1 MTTTRTP
8 PARVSALRTLS
19 IVLAFTAAVGLVF
32 GTAGFSA
39 MEADRGLAVNVTD
52 DDEAY
57 LGYEPLVVE
66 DERIT
71 ENTSKTVVQYRNQFG
86 VDLDTLVVD
95 VSSEDPGSGPTVGT
109 FDAPDKLERG
119 TAGSVSVTLEC
130 STEQEVELEFE
141 ATGSGSGA
149 SVSLDR
155 TLNVT
160 CVPEPEKS
168 SGIDVDSKD
177 DDDGD
182 DSDDNDDDDGDDSD
196 DNDDDDDDDDDNE
209 DRDDGDD
216 DDDDDDDDNEDGDDD
231 DD

>member
-1 MTTTRTP
+1 MSTTRPP

-57 LGYEPLVVE
+57 LGYEPLVPE
-66 DERIT
+66 NERIT
-71 ENTSKTVVQYRNQFG
+71 ENTSTRVVEYRNQFG
-86 VDLDTLVVD
+86 VDLDTVVVD
-95 VSSEDPGSGPTVGT
+95 VSSANPGSGPTVET
-109 FDAPDKLERG
+109 IDAPYRLDRG
-119 TAGSVSVTLEC
+119 TADSVSVTLEC

-160 CVPEPEKS
+160 CVPESEKS
-168 SGIDVDSKD
+168 SGMDVDSKD
-177 DDDGD
+177 DDEG
-182 DSDDNDDDDGDDSD
+182 DDDDGDD
-196 DNDDDDDDDDDNE
+196 DDDDE
-209 DRDDGDD
+209 DD
-216 DDDDDDDDNEDGDDD
+216 DDDDDDDD
-231 DD
+231 